1 MTKTQKEPIQAK
13 RGPSRVPKARNGPQR
28 SSRPLPNPHHPSR
41 IDHAQQALSDVV
53 FVELPTVGDTFGAGD
68 RIAVAESVK
77 AASDIYAPVAGEITE
92 VNQQLEEAPELLN
105 ESPYDLGWMVIFKPH
120 HLNDEDLLEPD
131 EYLETLEEV
140 D

>member
-1 MTKTQKEPIQAK
+1 M
-13 RGPSRVPKARNGPQR
+13 
-28 SSRPLPNPHHPSR
+28 
-41 IDHAQQALSDVV
+41 

-105 ESPYDLGWMVIFKPH
+105 ESPYELGWIVAFRPAA
-120 HLNDEDLLEPD
+120 EPQDLLDAAAYRQAIE
-131 EYLETLEEV
+131 
-140 D
+140 

>member
-1 MTKTQKEPIQAK
+1 V
-13 RGPSRVPKARNGPQR
+13 SDVPEELLYAESHEWLRQR
-28 SSRPLPNPHHPSR
+28 DDGTCVLGIS
-41 IDHAQQALSDVV
+41 DYAQQALSDVV

-105 ESPYDLGWMVIFKPH
+105 ESPYELGWIVAFRPAA
-120 HLNDEDLLEPD
+120 EPQGLLDAVAYRQAIE
-131 EYLETLEEV
+131 
-140 D
+140 